1 MSKKITEIKP
11 QVRNKSRFSVFIDG
25 EFSFGISEFDL
36 LKLSLKQGQEL
47 TDGEL
52 IDIIKSV
59 DESECQE
66 YANSLVNQKLY
77 TEKKL
82 REKLYSKQ
90 FSSISI
96 NSVVDKLKGYGY
108 IDDFLYAETYIEELK
123 NKYGVM
129 KLKQKLYERG
139 ISREI
144 IDKCLEDFENQ
155 GTALAVLK
163 IKTRG
168 QKPLK
173 DDYPKLLRFLAQK
186 GFQYDQAKNAL
197 NTFLEEFDVE

>member
-11 QVRNKSRFSVFIDG
+11 QVKNKNRFSVFING

-36 LKLSLKQGQEL
+36 LKLSLKQGQEF
-47 TDGEL
+47 TDDEL

-59 DESECQE
+59 EESECQE

-82 REKLYSKQ
+82 REKLKLKQ
-90 FSSISI
+90 FSLVSI
-96 NSVVDKLKGYGY
+96 NLVVDRLKDYGY
-108 IDDFLYAETYIEELK
+108 IDDFLYAKTYIEELH
-123 NKYGVM
+123 NKYGIL
-129 KLKQKLYERG
+129 KLKQKLYEKG

-144 IDKCLEDFENQ
+144 IDECLEGFENHD
-155 GTALAVLK
+155 TALSVLK

-168 QKPLK
+168 QKPIK

-186 GFQYDQAKNAL
+186 GFPYDQAKNAL